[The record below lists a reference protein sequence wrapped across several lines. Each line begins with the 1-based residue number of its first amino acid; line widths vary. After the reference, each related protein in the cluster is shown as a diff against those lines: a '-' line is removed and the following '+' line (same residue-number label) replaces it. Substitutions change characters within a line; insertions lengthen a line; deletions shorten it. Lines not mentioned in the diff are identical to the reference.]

1 MSRHSSL
8 FFKPMAGRAPS
19 RAFQSPYLRR
29 GRRGWSD
36 RLFHLF
42 HGRTGGVL
50 CFFVRLLRGVLGFVS
65 HLVQLGLRL
74 FRGFLCFFEL
84 LIGRVLCLFR
94 LGLDRLFGL
103 FGLLFEVVT
112 RLFVAARQREQCN
125 DHRRQRN

>member
-1 MSRHSSL
+1 MSRLSSL
-8 FFKPMAGRAPS
+8 FFKPMSRRALS
-19 RAFQSPYLRR
+19 RAFQSPFLRC
-29 GRRGWSD
+29 RRRAWPDGF
-36 RLFHLF
+36 FHLF

-65 HLVQLGLRL
+65 HLVQVGLRV

-94 LGLDRLFGL
+94 LGLDRLFDL
-103 FGLLFEVVT
+103 FGLLFQVVT

-125 DHRRQRN
+125 DPPR